1 MVQIRKI
8 NNGQGEQIYPQTHI
22 NAVVGIEDK
31 QDLLVSGENIKT
43 LNGES
48 LLGSGDLQVTMVT
61 YPVFQIDD
69 DMHLTVSSPDA
80 EALSMF
86 SINNNGHLEMEL

>member
-1 MVQIRKI
+1 MTQIRKI
-8 NNGQGEQIYPQTHI
+8 TDKHGVQFFPQTHKS
-22 NAVVGIEDK
+22 AVIGMEDK

-69 DMHLTVSSPDA
+69 DMHLTVSSPDS

-86 SINNNGHLEMEL
+86 SVNTEGHLEMEL

>member
-1 MVQIRKI
+1 MTQIRKL
-8 NNGQGEQIYPQTHI
+8 NNKQGQQVYPQTHVA
-22 NAVVGIEDK
+22 AVIGMEDK

-69 DMHLTVSSPDA
+69 NMHLTVSSPDA

>member
-1 MVQIRKI
+1 MIQIRKL
-8 NNGQGEQIYPQTHI
+8 NYGQGKQIYPQTHI
-22 NAVVGIEDK
+22 NAVIGIENK

-69 DMHLTVSSPDA
+69 DMHLTVSSPDS

-86 SINNNGHLEMEL
+86 SVNTEGHLEMEL